1 MKNLNPGDLV
11 DIEATNG
18 NGKEKKV
25 MRKIK
30 EVVNEILEWLEI
42 IALAGILFYCLMHI
56 FVI

>member
-1 MKNLNPGDLV
+1 MKPEDLV
-11 DIEATNG
+11 YIEATTG

-56 FVI
+56 FVV